1 MGRRANLQKS
11 DGGRINC
18 VPPPVGGGAIY
29 ALGIGSDLA
38 SPAPGGTGASLTGPP
53 ASPAPGGT
61 GWRPSRGQLRRIR
74 HPHGS
79 DSASEPTPPKGGSD
93 DPLRGSFARTRRDP
107 WGSRL
112 PPREGGRDPHGSL
125 RPREGRSGPVR
136 DATFALKRP
145 SRVSARIFVGS
156 LGESELGRT
165 RPAPGG
171 TGPPASPAPGGTGWR
186 PSRGVSLTGWRPS
199 RVRLCERTYPPYI
212 YIYRGGA
219 TIPYIYKG
227 IVRSHPTLHNTTP
240 QNQPKLIYPFCI
252 YEKIKKKKKGK

>member
-1 MGRRANLQKS
+1 MRDAK
-11 DGGRINC
+11 
-18 VPPPVGGGAIY
+18 
-29 ALGIGSDLA
+29 
-38 SPAPGGTGASLTGPP
+38 ASLTGKRPEVGFVRGQIL
-53 ASPAPGGT
+53 AH
-61 GWRPSRGQLRRIR
+61 PSRVR
-74 HPHGS
+74 
-79 DSASEPTPPKGGSD
+79 
-93 DPLRGSFARTRRDP
+93 
-107 WGSRL
+107 W
-112 PPREGGRDPHGSL
+112 
-125 RPREGRSGPVR
+125 SGPVR